1 MAARA
6 GNPSLTEE
14 ELAGL
19 QTALA
24 EGRRATVYL
33 REPIPTL
40 DLAAGSSARVV
51 SIVGGSLMV
60 KPRGI
65 DDELSFE
72 ADELRLTRRAPE
84 PPAKK
89 ASAKKAAAAKK
100 APAKKTAPAKPAKK
114 TAAKAPAA
122 PAASAPATVSTGGSP
137 RPAAPAQKS
146 AAAQKSAPA
155 KTAATKSAAAKT
167 APAKTAA
174 AAAEPAAKKSAAAT
188 RPASP
193 AAGQSA
199 GRRRPPA
206 TVSVVIEGDVEA
218 GWTVSVQRGARR
230 VAKPVEVG
238 PQEVLAAL
246 RELGDR
252 TAIDEAE
259 TLMAAARAQAAQRV
273 DALAAELERA
283 RRELDELGSLE

>member
-19 QTALA
+19 QAALA

-89 ASAKKAAAAKK
+89 APARKAPAKKSAPVKKAAAAKK
-100 APAKKTAPAKPAKK
+100 APAKKTAAKK
-114 TAAKAPAA
+114 AA
-122 PAASAPATVSTGGSP
+122 PT
-137 RPAAPAQKS
+137 
-146 AAAQKSAPA
+146 
-155 KTAATKSAAAKT
+155 KTAATETAATKT
-167 APAKTAA
+167 A
-174 AAAEPAAKKSAAAT
+174 PAAKKSA
-188 RPASP
+188 P
-193 AAGQSA
+193 AAKKSAPATKSAASTGQSG
-199 GRRRPPA
+199 GRRRAPA

-218 GWTVSVQRGARR
+218 GWTVAVQRGARR
-230 VAKPVEVG
+230 VARPVEVG

-246 RELGDR
+246 RELGDK

-283 RRELDELGSLE
+283 RRELDELGALE

>member
-19 QTALA
+19 QAALA

-89 ASAKKAAAAKK
+89 TAAKRAPAKKSTAAKK
-100 APAKKTAPAKPAKK
+100 APAKKTATK
-114 TAAKAPAA
+114 
-122 PAASAPATVSTGGSP
+122 APATVSTGGSP
-137 RPAAPAQKS
+137 RPAT
-146 AAAQKSAPA
+146 AAKKPAPA
-155 KTAATKSAAAKT
+155 KTGATAPAAAKT
-167 APAKTAA
+167 APVKTAD
-174 AAAEPAAKKSAAAT
+174 AAAEPAAKAPTAKKSAPAKKSAA
-188 RPASP
+188 P
-193 AAGQSA
+193 AATGQSG
-199 GRRRPPA
+199 GRRRTPA
-206 TVSVVIEGDVEA
+206 TVSVVIEGDVET
-218 GWTVSVQRGARR
+218 GWTVAVQRGARR

-246 RELGDR
+246 RELGDK

-283 RRELDELGSLE
+283 RRELDELGALE